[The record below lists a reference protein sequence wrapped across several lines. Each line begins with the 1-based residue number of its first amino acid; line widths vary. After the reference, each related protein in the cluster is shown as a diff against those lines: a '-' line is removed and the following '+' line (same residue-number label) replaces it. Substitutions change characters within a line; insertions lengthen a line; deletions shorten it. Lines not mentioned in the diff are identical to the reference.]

1 MNYRKGKRKER
12 EEEMETLKVE
22 NSYLMLQ
29 NFSTETIAEYLLLIY
44 SRPF

>member
-1 MNYRKGKRKER
+1 
-12 EEEMETLKVE
+12 METLKVE
-22 NSYLMLQ
+22 NSYLVLQ